1 MERSTDL
8 ATELIQWGRQG
19 RSAQQLDDEVLAF
32 ARRRKKHHYATR
44 PGYHWGCSKPGQRAR
59 IKQAVIY
66 LRRKYKLS
74 FNVIARTVPACL
86 RTVHSIINGVVE
98 PIPRRVRR
106 RLGKWKYKIVN
117 DKGTV
122 LNLFS
127 GAGNVKTRV
136 LSFILGF
143 FDSIQE
149 AIEGK
154 PP

>member
-1 MERSTDL
+1 
-8 ATELIQWGRQG
+8 
-19 RSAQQLDDEVLAF
+19 
-32 ARRRKKHHYATR
+32 
-44 PGYHWGCSKPGQRAR
+44 
-59 IKQAVIY
+59 VIY

-74 FNVIARTVPACL
+74 INQIAKVVPACT
-86 RTVHSIINGVVE
+86 RTVHNILKALVQ

-117 DKGTV
+117 DNGTV

-143 FDSIQE
+143 FDSIE
-149 AIEGK
+149 IAIEGK